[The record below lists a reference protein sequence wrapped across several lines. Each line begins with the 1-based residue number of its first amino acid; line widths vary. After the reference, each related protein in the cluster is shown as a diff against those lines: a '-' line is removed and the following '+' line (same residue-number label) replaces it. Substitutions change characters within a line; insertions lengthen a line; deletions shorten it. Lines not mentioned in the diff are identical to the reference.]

1 MGVLVEGRGN
11 KDLTET
17 KYEAN
22 NLLKIVHIMC

>member
-1 MGVLVEGRGN
+1 MGVLVEGRDN